1 MPDPADTLYTGEP
14 APRRRWLGLLLT
26 LLMPG
31 LGHVYAG
38 AFAGGLLRYLAG
50 LFGGLLFL
58 LAWRAFL
65 FQPHL
70 PLAVLALTYVIYLF
84 VLLREVWQRTGP
96 ATRDYVLQ
104 GFNHPVIYG
113 SLLILC
119 HALPAALLGDRIS
132 KDVVGATQVQDGAMF
147 PMLFIGDEVLLD
159 RTAYRA
165 RPPRRGDLVAMRV
178 KGTREVM
185 IRRVIAAP
193 RDTVSFEGRQV
204 IVNAMPLEREELGDL
219 SLSGVDN
226 RGEPRGMHLAGWRER
241 NGRASYVVTHRP
253 DRERASPGPAVIPDG
268 QFFVMSDNRD
278 SGPDSRDF
286 GLVAHDGLIGRPLY
300 VWWSRRPDRDQET
313 VWARIG
319 LGAR

>member
-1 MPDPADTLYTGEP
+1 MTDSLEDLYAGEP
-14 APRRRWLGLLLT
+14 APRKRWLAVLLT

-50 LFGGLLFL
+50 FFGGLLFL

-70 PLAVLALTYVIYLF
+70 PLAVLALTYVVF
-84 VLLREVWQRTGP
+84 VSVLVREVWQRTGP
-96 ATRDYVLQ
+96 QTKDYALQ

-119 HALPAALLGDRIS
+119 HLVPAGLLADRIGN
-132 KDVVGATQVQDGAMF
+132 DVVGATEVQDGAMF

-159 RTAYRA
+159 RTAFRS

-178 KGTREVM
+178 KDTREVV
-185 IRRVIAAP
+185 IRRVIAGP

-204 IVNAMPLEREELGDL
+204 SVNAMALAREELGDL
-219 SLSGVDN
+219 SLAGVDN
-226 RGEPRGMHLAGWRER
+226 RGEPRDLHLGGWREK
-241 NGRASYVVTHRP
+241 NGDRSYVVTHRP
-253 DRERASPGPAVIPDG
+253 DRERASPGPAVMPDG
-268 QFFVMSDNRD
+268 HFYVLSDNRD

-286 GLVAHDGLIGRPLY
+286 GPVAHDRLLGRPLY
-300 VWWSRRPDRDQET
+300 VWWSRRPGRSQET
-313 VWARIG
+313 ALTRIG
-319 LGAR
+319 LAAR